1 METRK
6 TIRQEGLLD
15 QKKLS
20 KLNISICGNKEFSNL
35 RSQIELMATQLGIKK
50 PKSYNSLANKDDFI
64 IFLDNSKIDNIDNI
78 SYCRVLLLDDGITL
92 TQDWSKKS
100 GQPSKIQ
107 EPGLSIIA
115 AALVWQEI
123 LRQTRVIL
131 PIEIPKKYIN
141 INLRIDPSTFTF
153 DNLKEHISVLGLNDK
168 EVDYKVLERT
178 DSSGHLV
185 INIRLDEGNKIAD
198 NVLDLFRI
206 SSKSVDE
213 RFHQPTEIKITIPRV
228 DKKLSGSVIF
238 AGVGGLGTWALD
250 TFSKGIINSNSLGDK
265 IKIDIID
272 PDTSIELHNL
282 NRQVLY
288 DEIDIGHPKAEK
300 AAFKI
305 SKILPNAQINSY
317 IGTLNLTHLESLN
330 SNILSNSYEDE
341 EDEIDDEEFITS
353 NLNTEFKEIIE
364 RTDVILCGV
373 DNLRARTVLNAISSR
388 CNIPMINAGAQ
399 GFKGNFD
406 IFNQQKS
413 CMLCRYGLQA
423 VHNSRPMSCQED
435 GEIPFGS
442 IVTSTAIFGALE
454 GLALISIM
462 ARDGSSEKWPSN
474 IRWNGMMNQFNFI
487 EDKEYGIFSNI
498 FLPQGN
504 HLEHLNIKLYDN
516 QESIK

>member
-1 METRK
+1 M
-6 TIRQEGLLD
+6 
-15 QKKLS
+15 
-20 KLNISICGNKEFSNL
+20 
-35 RSQIELMATQLGIKK
+35 
-50 PKSYNSLANKDDFI
+50 P
-64 IFLDNSKIDNIDNI
+64 
-78 SYCRVLLLDDGITL
+78 
-92 TQDWSKKS
+92 
-100 GQPSKIQ
+100 
-107 EPGLSIIA
+107 
-115 AALVWQEI
+115 
-123 LRQTRVIL
+123 
-131 PIEIPKKYIN
+131 
-141 INLRIDPSTFTF
+141 FT
-153 DNLKEHISVLGLNDK
+153 
-168 EVDYKVLERT
+168 
-178 DSSGHLV
+178 
-185 INIRLDEGNKIAD
+185 A
-198 NVLDLFRI
+198 
-206 SSKSVDE
+206 
-213 RFHQPTEIKITIPRV
+213 
-228 DKKLSGSVIF
+228 
-238 AGVGGLGTWALD
+238 
-250 TFSKGIINSNSLGDK
+250 
-265 IKIDIID
+265 
-272 PDTSIELHNL
+272 
-282 NRQVLY
+282 
-288 DEIDIGHPKAEK
+288 
-300 AAFKI
+300 
-305 SKILPNAQINSY
+305 Y